1 MWYDVPMVEAK
12 RGQEIHPEGL
22 TEAQEALAVQ
32 LFDIGAIK
40 FGNFRLKPHDKNPEA
55 PLSPVYI
62 DLRVLRRFPEAKQ
75 AAVDVYQELVRPL
88 EFDLLADIP
97 TAATPLVSSLSDR
110 LGVGMVTPRT
120 DDKAHGT
127 GAKIDGLQGSDKGKV
142 AVLIDDLVTMADS
155 KLEAVSILT
164 AQGVRVNDVV
174 VLIDREQGGQQQLA
188 AEGLA
193 LHSAL
198 TMNQMLKYYVRIGKI
213 SPDFYRDTQQRLH

>member
-1 MWYDVPMVEAK
+1 ML
-12 RGQEIHPEGL
+12 H
-22 TEAQEALAVQ
+22 
-32 LFDIGAIK
+32 K
-40 FGNFRLKPHDKNPEA
+40 F
-55 PLSPVYI
+55 V
-62 DLRVLRRFPEAKQ
+62 
-75 AAVDVYQELVRPL
+75 
-88 EFDLLADIP
+88 
-97 TAATPLVSSLSDR
+97 
-110 LGVGMVTPRT
+110 
-120 DDKAHGT
+120 
-127 GAKIDGLQGSDKGKV
+127 KGKV

-213 SPDFYRDTQQRLH
+213 SPDFYRDIQQRLH